1 MNIDL
6 CVYIYICVTVN
17 MCTPMDL
24 RIPTLNSPVFF
35 HGGHF
40 WVSRLRAEKQM
51 NEATVTAHFQAFD
64 GEDINVGAR
73 KNHWT
78 LQS

>member
-1 MNIDL
+1 MYI
-6 CVYIYICVTVN
+6 YIYICVTVN

-24 RIPTLNSPVFF
+24 RIPTLNSSVFF
-35 HGGHF
+35 WGGRF
-40 WVSRLRAEKQM
+40 GFFFELRAEKQM

-64 GEDINVGAR
+64 GEDINVGAP

-78 LQS
+78 LQ